1 MPGADSHPRILIKKF
16 IRTEPMCFTVN
27 HMDEDMLLM
36 IPGPTIV
43 PSRVIRAMTRPIIPH
58 RGNDFSSLFLQQIER
73 LKQVFMTTNDVFIL
87 SGSGTAAMEAGLA
100 NVIAPGDEVLCLTNG
115 KFSERFGEI
124 AERFG
129 ATAHILSYE
138 WGHAVNPLDVQAFL
152 EKNPRVKAVTMVF
165 NETSTGVRNPVKEV
179 GDVVSST
186 DAILIVDTIS
196 ALAGDA
202 FETDAWHVD
211 ICATGSQKCF
221 ALPPG
226 LAFVSVSQKA
236 WDVMAATKSHTY
248 YLDLARYRKDKA
260 KAPFT
265 PAVSLIY
272 ALEAALDVI
281 EEEGMPARVRRHQE
295 LAALVRNTCVGMGFT
310 LFPASEDICSSTVTA
325 VRCPA
330 GVNPSK
336 LRKELLNTY
345 NIAIAGGQAQL
356 SDFLIRIGH
365 MGVASK
371 KDVYATL
378 ACLEKALAAVSE

>member
-1 MPGADSHPRILIKKF
+1 
-16 IRTEPMCFTVN
+16 
-27 HMDEDMLLM
+27 MDEDMLLM

-58 RGNDFSSLFLQQIER
+58 RGKDFSSLFLLQIER

-129 ATAHILSYE
+129 AKVHILAYE
-138 WGHAVNPLDVQAFL
+138 WGHAVNPRDAQAFL

-165 NETSTGVRNPVKEV
+165 NETSTGVRNPVKEI
-179 GDVVSST
+179 GDVVSAT

-202 FETDAWHVD
+202 FEADAWHVD
-211 ICATGSQKCF
+211 ICASGSQKCF

-236 WDVMAATKSHTY
+236 WDVMAATESHTY

-265 PAVSLIY
+265 PPVSLIY
-272 ALEAALDVI
+272 ALEAALDII
-281 EEEGMPARVRRHQE
+281 EEEGMPARVLRHQE
-295 LAALVRNTCVGMGFT
+295 LAALVRNACIGMGFT
-310 LFPASEDICSSTVTA
+310 LFPVSEDICSSTVTA
-325 VRCPA
+325 MRCPE
-330 GVNPSK
+330 GVDPSK
-336 LRKELLNTY
+336 LRKELLETY

-365 MGVASK
+365 MGVVSK
-371 KDVYATL
+371 KEVYATL
-378 ACLEKALAAVSE
+378 FSLEKALDAVT